1 MLLELKVEEGIE
13 GSLPCFAPNDY
24 ESGALQRVTCMPQLA
39 FFFLVSFLASSVLVQ
54 LSLNCLLV
62 NSFGS
67 VREPSSETEEGS
79 RTEPKLLTRRQF
91 SESWTK
97 TEGRKET
104 RKRYEEVCVGPNTTI
119 CTELAFSL
127 LLSAL
132 HIPKGELQVI
142 QLPRLQ

>member
-67 VREPSSETEEGS
+67 VREPSSVS
-79 RTEPKLLTRRQF
+79 LSEPKLLTRRQF

-97 TEGRKET
+97 TEGRKEI